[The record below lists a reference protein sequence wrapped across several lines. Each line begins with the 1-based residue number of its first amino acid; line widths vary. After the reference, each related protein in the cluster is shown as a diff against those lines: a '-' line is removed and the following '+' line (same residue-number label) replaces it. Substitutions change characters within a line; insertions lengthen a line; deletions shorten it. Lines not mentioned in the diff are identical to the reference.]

1 MRNKARNIVVPILVM
16 HSSRKVD
23 GCSWTPAFQHGDAV
37 LDPAMLQK
45 TGQTLGHVR
54 TVSTIDSG
62 LHDLILSEKPVREAA
77 YDTIFNFI
85 RRH

>member
-1 MRNKARNIVVPILVM
+1 
-16 HSSRKVD
+16 
-23 GCSWTPAFQHGDAV
+23 
-37 LDPAMLQK
+37 MLQK